1 MCLETSTSE
10 LPEPSN
16 LRKNDIED
24 CSHRGGCPEHWTT
37 SPLWTH
43 LKKAHAE
50 VDLGV
55 KAVVQQEEVEN
66 PSKRATQTFI
76 TDYAEDWHKQRSQ
89 KFETLLVKFIADANL
104 SANVT
109 EYQSFKALVRFNASD
124 VKIPSR
130 HELLGPILDRE
141 YQRAKDRTQ
150 SIFSGKPISIT
161 ADSYTKGTHSLFAIT
176 AHLLTSDFRSV
187 SEIIGIVPCA
197 EIKHTA
203 INLSSLVAENL
214 KSLEIS
220 LSDVVGITRDGAAN
234 MAAMCDTL
242 GVTSIHCFCHNLHL
256 IVKSSLERCVKADEL
271 VKKAIDI
278 VASFRRSP
286 NEIRQQ
292 PLVGVVLAL

>member
-1 MCLETSTSE
+1 MGGGSLVWNHYTRSGNVATCNRCLRRFAISTT
-10 LPEPSN
+10 
-16 LRKNDIED
+16 
-24 CSHRGGCPEHWTT
+24 GTT

-55 KAVVQQEEVEN
+55 NGMAVVQQEEVEN

-104 SANVT
+104 SANVI

-176 AHLLTSDFRSV
+176 
-187 SEIIGIVPCA
+187 
-197 EIKHTA
+197 
-203 INLSSLVAENL
+203 
-214 KSLEIS
+214 
-220 LSDVVGITRDGAAN
+220 
-234 MAAMCDTL
+234 
-242 GVTSIHCFCHNLHL
+242 
-256 IVKSSLERCVKADEL
+256 
-271 VKKAIDI
+271 
-278 VASFRRSP
+278 
-286 NEIRQQ
+286 
-292 PLVGVVLAL
+292 